1 MTKVTDPTS
10 RAVTLVYDSS
20 GHLVTVK
27 TPSGQEKRFAY
38 DSSGHLTGI
47 TDADGAQSTYTYDG
61 NHMLKGITDPYGYH
75 LYVNWVRPEA
85 YGAWRVSAVLEK
97 AGGEEGMRL
106 GLDYGYNRTKFT
118 DEKGRSQYYL
128 FDNSGHTVSV
138 RDDNGYG
145 AAWEFAS
152 RKVSRLSAASD
163 LQFTPVQRLKGTFDG
178 LKGWNGY
185 GSSSAVKV
193 DEETDDDIVFVNK
206 KCIRF
211 TSSDASAYGTVVQ
224 TVMLPAGRTYVFSV
238 YGRAAVT
245 ELGEKPSFW
254 LQAQKEDQTEI
265 ARHTENIRGNRGWKR
280 MQLVFKIPSG
290 STPVK

>member
-27 TPSGQEKRFAY
+27 TPSGQEKKFAY

-163 LQFTPVQRLKGTFDG
+163 LQIHPGAEAEGDL
-178 LKGWNGY
+178 
-185 GSSSAVKV
+185 
-193 DEETDDDIVFVNK
+193 
-206 KCIRF
+206 
-211 TSSDASAYGTVVQ
+211 
-224 TVMLPAGRTYVFSV
+224 
-238 YGRAAVT
+238 
-245 ELGEKPSFW
+245 
-254 LQAQKEDQTEI
+254 
-265 ARHTENIRGNRGWKR
+265 
-280 MQLVFKIPSG
+280 
-290 STPVK
+290 